1 MVTKMGG
8 GRAAPPAPRALG
20 LLPPLAPPPPLAW
33 LAWEPDKPTP
43 WRIHDAFSY
52 AFVDDAFIGE
62 KWHADAAFKWLGDA
76 AFGA

>member
-1 MVTKMGG
+1 M
-8 GRAAPPAPRALG
+8 P
-20 LLPPLAPPPPLAW
+20 W
-33 LAWEPDKPTP
+33 PT
-43 WRIHDAFSY
+43 HQTFLY